1 MANFICVCHKNL
13 TEQQISDVIS
23 IFNDRLQNDLTRDA
37 TLKSLS
43 KITSNAGNDALIP
56 IKNLSML
63 TTRIF
68 DLLHK
73 AQRTIHLNTLDT
85 LVHMVRRY
93 PSQFQPVATAI
104 FKEIMLFINDNDMQA
119 SALALRVA
127 TPTITICPP
136 TAVEAQEFIA
146 RSVILSSSHMI

>member
-73 AQRTIHLNTLDT
+73 A
-85 LVHMVRRY
+85 
-93 PSQFQPVATAI
+93 
-104 FKEIMLFINDNDMQA
+104 
-119 SALALRVA
+119 
-127 TPTITICPP
+127 
-136 TAVEAQEFIA
+136 
-146 RSVILSSSHMI
+146 